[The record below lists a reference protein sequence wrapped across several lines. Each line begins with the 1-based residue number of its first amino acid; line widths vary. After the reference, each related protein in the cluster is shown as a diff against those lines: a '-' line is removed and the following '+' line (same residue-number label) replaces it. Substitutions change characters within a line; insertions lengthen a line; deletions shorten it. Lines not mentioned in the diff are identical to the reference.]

1 MHRYRLDEIQKELH
15 EKVFVNILVKLF
27 VSAEKNR
34 AFTCYKPKLHIAPY
48 MIYFLIIIIT
58 TIFIYIYIQI
68 FQEML

>member
-34 AFTCYKPKLHIAPY
+34 TFTCYKPKLHIAPY